1 MVRAR
6 LRRLIVGSLTLV
18 AAVSLPTAA
27 HAQLTV
33 GIGDQSPATFSDPRF
48 AALGVKHARYIVPFD
63 VALRSDSRRTQFD
76 AWLAATSAHGM
87 RPLVAFYS
95 DAHRKPSV
103 AAYRRAV
110 RAFHRAYPQVT
121 DLQTWNE
128 VNLGV
133 LARDPRRAA
142 QFYRELRAAVPSGR
156 IVAADV
162 LDSSNMTSFLRTF
175 RRYAPN
181 ARLWGLHNYMDANYG
196 RTTGT
201 RRMLR
206 AVPGEVW
213 MTEVGG
219 IIHSRTRRFSEA
231 RQVASVHRTFSLA
244 RSDRRI
250 TRVYP
255 YHWAGGQAGWDSGFI
270 APNGRARPALDA
282 LRAELRR
289 TG

>member
-6 LRRLIVGSLTLV
+6 LRLLIVGSLTLV
-18 AAVSLPTAA
+18 AAVSLPAAA
-27 HAQLTV
+27 HARLTV
-33 GIGDQSPATFSDPRF
+33 GIGDQSPRRSPIRALPRS
-48 AALGVKHARYIVPFD
+48 ASARPLHRAVR
-63 VALRSDSRRTQFD
+63 VALRSDWRRTQFD
-76 AWLAATSAHGM
+76 AWLAATSAHGI
-87 RPLVAFYS
+87 RPLVAFNS

-110 RAFHRAYPQVT
+110 RAFHRAYPQVS

-162 LDSSNMTSFLRTF
+162 LDSSNLTSFLRTF

-201 RRMLR
+201 RRMLH

-255 YHWAGGQAGWDSGFI
+255 YHWAGGQASWDSGFI

-289 TG
+289 RR